1 MSPSFAPSLDVLV
14 SSKPQPANGPANR
27 PSKPQAWKRLSVGQF
42 FEGVPWNQTPA
53 VVQDA
58 GLAAARTAVSV
69 DALSY
74 RLSVGQFFGAIPWQG
89 AQADGQAQAVSTNAP
104 PEGLREVIPAELP
117 DLDAFADSAAHAD
130 AELTLDDIFGS
141 FADF

>member
-1 MSPSFAPSLDVLV
+1 MSPSFATSLNVLV
-14 SSKPQPANGPANR
+14 PPQPQPANG

-42 FEGVPWNQTPA
+42 FEGVHWGQTA
-53 VVQDA
+53 DAIQDA
-58 GLAAARTAVSV
+58 GLVAARTAVSV

-89 AQADGQAQAVSTNAP
+89 AQADGQAQAISTNAP
-104 PEGLREVIPAELP
+104 DGLREVIPTELP
-117 DLDAFADSAAHAD
+117 DLDAFADSAAHAN